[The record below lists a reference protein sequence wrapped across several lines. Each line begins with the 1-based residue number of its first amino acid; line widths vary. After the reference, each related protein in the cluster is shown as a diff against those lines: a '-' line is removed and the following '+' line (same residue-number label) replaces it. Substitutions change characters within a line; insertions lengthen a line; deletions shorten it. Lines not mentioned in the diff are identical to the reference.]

1 QGSVVSWV
9 GQKLGG
15 YLIDAEIGHGGM
27 ATVYR
32 SYQPQLE
39 RWVAIK
45 VLTPAGDD
53 KEFLEAFRREAKAV
67 AALRHPNILTIYDY
81 GEESGVAYIVME
93 YIDGGTLKDRLD
105 NHILSWAEAA
115 RLVIPVARALA
126 HAHSKN
132 IIHCDIKPANILL
145 PRPDWPLLA
154 DFGLLQLRTVHY
166 ENEEPST
173 ITGTPAYISPEQMT
187 GERIGRYSDV
197 YSLGVILYQLL
208 TGRLPF
214 QATSPGSTMLQR
226 LLEPP
231 PSPSLY
237 ARLPEGMEEIILRA
251 LARKPADRYPDMDT
265 LIADLS
271 AIPGTPHSGM
281 LIQQAPMPSG
291 TSALSDHQVM
301 QGPHLIFPGTETI
314 LSLPLQREVVMGRFD
329 PESSKQPDVDLT
341 AQGAIEA
348 GVSRRH
354 ARLLHTVQGWI
365 LEDLN
370 STNGTSLNM
379 APARPGE
386 RLVLHS
392 GDVIRCGRLM
402 LVFYET

>member
-1 QGSVVSWV
+1 
-9 GQKLGG
+9 
-15 YLIDAEIGHGGM
+15 M